1 MKTSERVHMRVTT
14 PLVQASGISDPGRSR
29 ADNQDYIFIDESG
42 HFMLLAD
49 GMGGHERGAEAS
61 EAAIGVL
68 KERLHPDILLQ
79 ELADIT
85 DAEGIPTEVICLSSI
100 VEDAVK
106 DANQLL
112 YERNVAADLRRFMGT
127 TVVGLVPVK
136 DDFMLWFHVGDS
148 RLYRWRAGQFKQ
160 LTADHS
166 AHSQW
171 ERGGR
176 QGAEPARHVITRAIG
191 PNRMATADIAWEK
204 WQRGDVYLLCS
215 DGLTDMLT
223 DKTISQILANHK
235 DVDRIAVQLID
246 AANAAGGKDNISVV
260 VCRVS

>member
-1 MKTSERVHMRVTT
+1 MKTTERVHMRVKT
-14 PLVQASGISDPGRSR
+14 PHIHASGISDPGCSR
-29 ADNQDYIFIDESG
+29 AENQDHIFIDESG
-42 HFMLLAD
+42 LFMLLAD

-61 EAAIGVL
+61 ETAIGVL

-106 DANQLL
+106 QANQLL
-112 YERNVAADLRRFMGT
+112 YERNVKDNLMRFMGT
-127 TVVGLVPVK
+127 TIVGLVPVK
-136 DDFMLWFHVGDS
+136 DGFMLWFHVGDS
-148 RLYRWRAGQFKQ
+148 RLYRWRVGEFKQ

-176 QGAEPARHVITRAIG
+176 EGAEPAKHVITRAIG
-191 PNRMATADIAWEK
+191 PIKMASADISWEK
-204 WQRGDVYLLCS
+204 WQKGDVYLLCS

-223 DKTISQILANHK
+223 DKNISQILTDHHE
-235 DVDRIAVQLID
+235 VDQIASHLID
-246 AANAAGGKDNISVV
+246 AANEAGGKDNVSVV
-260 VCRVS
+260 VCKV

>member
-1 MKTSERVHMRVTT
+1 MRVNT
-14 PLVQASGISDPGRSR
+14 PRIHASGISDPGRSR
-29 ADNQDYIFIDESG
+29 GDNQDHIFIDESG

-61 EAAIGVL
+61 KAAIGVL
-68 KERLHPDILLQ
+68 KERLHPDVLSQ

-85 DAEGIPTEVICLSSI
+85 EADGIPTEVICLFSI

-106 DANQLL
+106 EANRLL
-112 YERNVAADLRRFMGT
+112 YERNVKYNLKRFMGT
-127 TVVGLVPVK
+127 TIVGLVPVK

-148 RLYRWRAGQFKQ
+148 RLYRWRAGKFKQ

-166 AHSQW
+166 AHTQW

-191 PNRMATADIAWEK
+191 PTKMASADISWEK
-204 WQRGDVYLLCS
+204 WHKGDVYLLCS

-223 DKTISQILANHK
+223 DKNISQILT
-235 DVDRIAVQLID
+235 DQQEVDQTAAHLVD

-260 VCRVS
+260 VCRV

>member
-1 MKTSERVHMRVTT
+1 MKTTERVHMRVKT
-14 PLVQASGISDPGRSR
+14 PHIHACGISDPGRSR

-42 HFMLLAD
+42 HFMMLAD

-100 VEDAVK
+100 VEDAIK

-112 YERNVAADLRRFMGT
+112 YERNLKANLKRFMGT
-127 TVVGLVPVK
+127 TIVGLVPVK

-148 RLYRWRAGQFKQ
+148 RLYRWRAGEFKQ

-166 AHSQW
+166 AYSQW
-171 ERGGR
+171 VRGGR
-176 QGAEPARHVITRAIG
+176 QGAEPAKHVITRAIG
-191 PNRMATADIAWEK
+191 PNKMASADITWEK
-204 WQRGDVYLLCS
+204 WQQGDIYLLCS
-215 DGLTDMLT
+215 DGLTDMLS
-223 DKTISQILANHK
+223 DKNILTILDNHK
-235 DVDRIAVQLID
+235 EVDPIAAHLID
-246 AANAAGGKDNISVV
+246 AANEAGGKDNVSVV
-260 VCRVS
+260 VCRIF

>member
-1 MKTSERVHMRVTT
+1 MKTTERVHLKVKT
-14 PLVQASGISDPGRSR
+14 PHIHASGISDPGRSR
-29 ADNQDYIFIDESG
+29 ADNQDYIFIDASG

-61 EAAIGVL
+61 EAAIAVL

-106 DANQLL
+106 EASRLI
-112 YERNVAADLRRFMGT
+112 YERNVKANLRRFMGT
-127 TVVGLVPVK
+127 TVVGLVPVS

-148 RLYRWRAGQFKQ
+148 RLYRWRNGNFKQ

-166 AHSQW
+166 AYSQW
-171 ERGGR
+171 ERSGR
-176 QGAEPARHVITRAIG
+176 QGAEPAKHVITRAIG
-191 PNRMATADIAWEK
+191 PNKMASADISWEK
-204 WQRGDVYLLCS
+204 WQTGDVYLLCS
-215 DGLTDMLT
+215 DGLTDMLS
-223 DKTISQILANHK
+223 DKDISQILADHRE
-235 DVDRIAVQLID
+235 VDQIASHLVD
-246 AANAAGGKDNISVV
+246 AANAAGGRDNVSVV
-260 VCRVS
+260 VCKV

>member
-1 MKTSERVHMRVTT
+1 MKDIERIHLRARSAHIR
-14 PLVQASGISDPGRSR
+14 ASGLSDPGRTR
-29 ADNQDYIFIDESG
+29 ADNQDYVLIDASG

-61 EAAIGVL
+61 STAIQII
-68 KERLHPDILLQ
+68 KDRLHPDILFQ

-85 DAEGIPTEVICLSSI
+85 DAEGIPTELVCLSSI
-100 VEDAVK
+100 VEGAIREANAV
-106 DANQLL
+106 L
-112 YERNVAADLRRFMGT
+112 YERNVRARLMRFMGT
-127 TVVGLVPVK
+127 TIVGLVPVK

-148 RLYRWRAGQFKQ
+148 RLYRWRKGGLKQ

-176 QGAEPARHVITRAIG
+176 QGAEPAKHVITRAIG
-191 PNRMATADIAWEK
+191 PSRMASADIAWEK
-204 WQRGDVYLLCS
+204 RQAGDVYLLCS

-223 DKTISQILANHK
+223 DREIGQIMSRPGA
-235 DVDRIAVQLID
+235 VDQIAEQLVD

-260 VCRVS
+260 VCRAL